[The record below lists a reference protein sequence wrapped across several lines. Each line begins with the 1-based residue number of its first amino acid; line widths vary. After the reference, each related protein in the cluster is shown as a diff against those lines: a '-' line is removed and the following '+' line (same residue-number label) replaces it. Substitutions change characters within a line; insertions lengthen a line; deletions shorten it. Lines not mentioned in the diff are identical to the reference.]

1 MGMELIGRRLS
12 VEELRAVLDDP
23 ATVSLLLFGDLDDED
38 AEMPD
43 PELDLHKSWHALH
56 YLLAGTAAEVDDP
69 AAAAVLGGV
78 DIGEEGGYGPP
89 RLLDV
94 ETVRVV
100 AAALDML
107 DVDTLRARFDPDALA
122 SADVY
127 PGGWARGVNDFD
139 KFLAPAFADL
149 CRFYRSAAAE
159 NQAVLLAI
167 V

>member
-1 MGMELIGRRLS
+1 M
-12 VEELRAVLDDP
+12 
-23 ATVSLLLFGDLDDED
+23 LLFGDLDDED

-56 YLLAGTAAEVDDP
+56 YLLAGKAREVDDP
-69 AAAAVLGGV
+69 AAAAVLGGD

-107 DVDTLRARFDPDALA
+107 WWEVHERAELKGKGYLKA
-122 SADVY
+122 SQ
-127 PGGWARGVNDFD
+127 P
-139 KFLAPAFADL
+139 
-149 CRFYRSAAAE
+149 
-159 NQAVLLAI
+159 
-167 V
+167 